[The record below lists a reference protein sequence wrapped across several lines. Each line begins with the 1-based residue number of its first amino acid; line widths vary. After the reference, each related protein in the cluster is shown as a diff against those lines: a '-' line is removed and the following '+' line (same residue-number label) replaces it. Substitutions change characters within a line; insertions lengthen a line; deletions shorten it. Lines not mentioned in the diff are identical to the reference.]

1 MFRNKTELWD
11 HLMTSDLSVSS
22 RASSVITLDCG
33 GHFLTDTG
41 YSVIRT
47 LLDE

>member
-1 MFRNKTELWD
+1 
-11 HLMTSDLSVSS
+11 MTSDLSVSS
-22 RASSVITLDCG
+22 RALAVIILGCG

-41 YSVIRT
+41 YSVIRM